1 MQTEATV
8 EPETSTDFKTSVKVV
23 SIMNQHSNVFHTS
36 LITNPACGYACTLL
50 PTHSTMYSPYL

>member
-8 EPETSTDFKTSVKVV
+8 ETETYTDFKTSVKVV

-36 LITNPACGYACTLL
+36 LITNPA
-50 PTHSTMYSPYL
+50 